1 MTKCESGV
9 GTCNESWVKEC
20 RNEVKEWDEGGGES
34 IESMGVCVKV
44 G

>member
-20 RNEVKEWDEGGGES
+20 RNEVKEWDEGARES
-34 IESMGVCVKV
+34 IESLGVGVKV

>member
-20 RNEVKEWDEGGGES
+20 RNEVKEWDEGAGES
-34 IESMGVCVKV
+34 IECLGVGVKV

>member
-20 RNEVKEWDEGGGES
+20 RNEVKEWDEGAGE
-34 IESMGVCVKV
+34 
-44 G
+44 